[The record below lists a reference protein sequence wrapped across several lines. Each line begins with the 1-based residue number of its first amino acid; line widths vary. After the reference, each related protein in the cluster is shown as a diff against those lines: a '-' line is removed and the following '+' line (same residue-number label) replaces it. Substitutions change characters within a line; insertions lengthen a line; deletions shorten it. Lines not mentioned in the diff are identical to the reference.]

1 MSEGLKYKR
10 ILIKLS
16 GEALSGSSGFGICS
30 EAIESIVKEIL
41 PLYKKKVQ
49 IGLVIGG
56 GNIFRGLPMSDK
68 TGMERSSCDYM
79 GMLST
84 CINALALQNIF
95 ENHGVQTRVQ
105 SAIDMAEIAEPYI
118 QRRALRHLEKG
129 NLVIFAAGT
138 GRPYFTTDTAA
149 ALRAMEMKADVLLK
163 ATKVDGLYDKD
174 PLRYSPAKFF
184 KEVSYLEVL
193 NRELGVMDS
202 TAITLCKDNK
212 LPIIIFNLYGKG
224 SLGKII
230 EGHAVGTKVS

>member
-1 MSEGLKYKR
+1 
-10 ILIKLS
+10 
-16 GEALSGSSGFGICS
+16 
-30 EAIESIVKEIL
+30 
-41 PLYKKKVQ
+41 
-49 IGLVIGG
+49 
-56 GNIFRGLPMSDK
+56 MSDK

-174 PLRYSPAKFF
+174 PLRYSPAKLF